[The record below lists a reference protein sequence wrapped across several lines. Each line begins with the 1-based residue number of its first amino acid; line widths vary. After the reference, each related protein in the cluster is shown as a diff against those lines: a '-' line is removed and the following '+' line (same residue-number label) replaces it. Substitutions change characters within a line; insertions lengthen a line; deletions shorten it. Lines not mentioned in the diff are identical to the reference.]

1 MLDSLAWEAWEEED
15 VISGCRTLFVTG
27 EIETNL
33 YKPVLRRKELPGLPL
48 TNLLLEI
55 TSPTVK
61 RAWTAEELI
70 YSECIC
76 DRNNY
81 TCITIY
87 LGHRVIAEMG
97 LEIVKIY

>member
-1 MLDSLAWEAWEEED
+1 MMDSLAWEAWEEED
-15 VISGCRTLFVTG
+15 VVSGCRTLYVTG

-33 YKPVLRRKELPGLPL
+33 HKPVLRRKELPGLPL

-55 TSPTVK
+55 TSPTTK

-76 DRNNY
+76 DCKQY
-81 TCITIY
+81 SCITIFS
-87 LGHRVIAEMG
+87 GHSVIAEFG